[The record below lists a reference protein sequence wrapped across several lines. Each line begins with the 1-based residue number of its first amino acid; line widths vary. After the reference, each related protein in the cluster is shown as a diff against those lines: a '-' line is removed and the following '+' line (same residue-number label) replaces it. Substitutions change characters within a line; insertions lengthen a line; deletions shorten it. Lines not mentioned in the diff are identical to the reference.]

1 MCLINK
7 YYDIVDNPI
16 KGKFIVFNNYG
27 VEKIENAR
35 TKLLMTHDEFAK
47 HIGMSR
53 KSFQNSIYNKKVG
66 FKIAKIIINK
76 ILN

>member
-1 MCLINK
+1 MYLTKK

-16 KGKFIVFNNYG
+16 RGKFIVFNNYG

-35 TKLLMTHDEFAK
+35 TELLMTHDEFAK

-53 KSFQNSIYNKKVG
+53 KSFQKSIYNEKVG
-66 FKIAKIIINK
+66 FKVAKIIINK

>member
-1 MCLINK
+1 MTIK

-16 KGKFIVFNNYG
+16 RGKFIIFNNYG

-35 TKLLMTHDEFAK
+35 TELLMTHNEFAK
-47 HIGMSR
+47 HIGISR

-66 FKIAKIIINK
+66 FKIAKIIITK
-76 ILN
+76 VLN

>member
-1 MCLINK
+1 MCLTNK

-16 KGKFIVFNNYG
+16 RGKFVVFNNYA
-27 VEKIENAR
+27 VEKIENKR
-35 TKLLMTHDEFAK
+35 TELFMTHNEFAK